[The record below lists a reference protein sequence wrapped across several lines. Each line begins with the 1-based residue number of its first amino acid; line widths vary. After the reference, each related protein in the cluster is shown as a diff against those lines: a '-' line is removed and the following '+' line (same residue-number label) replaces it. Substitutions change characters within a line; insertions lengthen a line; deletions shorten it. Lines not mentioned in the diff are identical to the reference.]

1 MNNHMLLIN
10 LFVETLLNSFGQF
23 FYTYF
28 IWLLIGWWVIC
39 QPIGSLDWKCML
51 IDIDFSTVIFK

>member
-23 FYTYF
+23 FTHILYGF
-28 IWLLIGWWVIC
+28 WLAGEWSASQLEAWIENAC
-39 QPIGSLDWKCML
+39 
-51 IDIDFSTVIFK
+51 